1 MRPRV
6 SSTDMKSRLPYT
18 DTSPWPPGQTIDA
31 MSFGDGESLMSYALK
46 PLKLPAMA
54 RSWLKARS
62 EFANLRKP
70 ADEAGAAACPDAG
83 VEAPGCPDAGVEP
96 PGCPDAGVEA
106 AGGVS
111 GGVVSPAGALGSK
124 KPSGFGRL
132 ATSSMF
138 RMATPASRRPAFS
151 PTRGSEPA
159 RSCAR
164 P

>member
-1 MRPRV
+1 MLALSLGAVTSVCVCEPRHVWTAASCFGFVKSVMSKMRTPRKRSGLTASVTPCVPQSMRPRV

-70 ADEAGAAACPDAG
+70 ADAAGAAACPDAG
-83 VEAPGCPDAGVEP
+83 VEAL
-96 PGCPDAGVEA
+96 GCPDAGVEA
-106 AGGVS
+106 PGGV
-111 GGVVSPAGALGSK
+111 
-124 KPSGFGRL
+124 
-132 ATSSMF
+132 
-138 RMATPASRRPAFS
+138 
-151 PTRGSEPA
+151 
-159 RSCAR
+159 
-164 P
+164 